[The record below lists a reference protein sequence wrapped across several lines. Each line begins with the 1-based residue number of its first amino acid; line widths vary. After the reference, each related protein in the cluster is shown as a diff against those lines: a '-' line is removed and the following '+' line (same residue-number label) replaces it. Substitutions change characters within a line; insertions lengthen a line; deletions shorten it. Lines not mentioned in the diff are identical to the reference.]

1 MMQIFLIIIY
11 LLIFL
16 LPTRSSGNETLNT
29 EISQKTI
36 SISSNFTGKKI
47 LLFGNKEIEGDII
60 ITISGPKEKVLVHE
74 KTKKMGIWINSN
86 KIVFSDVP
94 SYYAIASNRRIKNI
108 ISIENQNK
116 LQIGAERLNIK
127 PINNLE
133 ISNEEIEKFK
143 SGLIRNKIKKNLYS
157 LNEKSVFFNN
167 KLFRSQINFPTNAPE
182 GNYKINT
189 YLIKNNNII
198 NSKENSVFI
207 SKVGIER
214 KIYNFANKQ
223 PALYG
228 ICAIIIAILSGS
240 IASIIFRR
248 I

>member
-1 MMQIFLIIIY
+1 
-11 LLIFL
+11 
-16 LPTRSSGNETLNT
+16 
-29 EISQKTI
+29 
-36 SISSNFTGKKI
+36 
-47 LLFGNKEIEGDII
+47 
-60 ITISGPKEKVLVHE
+60 
-74 KTKKMGIWINSN
+74 MGIWINSN